1 MTAIGIDNLKKG
13 DSYLK
18 FPHCFSHHPPT
29 ILKRKIFVQHQRK
42 KKVSFLH
49 KGGGAF
55 VLGQDTKKSQKLL
68 NLSETKKFFPNLMC
82 STAVNMDKK
91 VLKVELG
98 GRII

>member
-1 MTAIGIDNLKKG
+1 M
-13 DSYLK
+13 
-18 FPHCFSHHPPT
+18 
-29 ILKRKIFVQHQRK
+29 
-42 KKVSFLH
+42 
-49 KGGGAF
+49 
-55 VLGQDTKKSQKLL
+55 GQDTKKSQKLL